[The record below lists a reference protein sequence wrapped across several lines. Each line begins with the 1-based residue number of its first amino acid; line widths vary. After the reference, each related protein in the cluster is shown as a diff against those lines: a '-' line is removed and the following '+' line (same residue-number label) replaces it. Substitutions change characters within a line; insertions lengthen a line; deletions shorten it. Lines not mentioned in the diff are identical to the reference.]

1 MILKKKHRRRA
12 VSLLPI
18 VLVLPAVSWAAYV
31 AMQGVSV
38 GNGDDPHPSDAIVVL
53 GTWEDEGW
61 PSDLFGARLDHALS
75 LYKEGV
81 APLVI
86 VAGGDPEGDSY
97 TEAAAGTRYL
107 EYRGLPDELVLT
119 VGGNNTYENLR
130 EVRALAQQQ
139 NIETMLVVSDR
150 FHMFRS
156 LSIAEDLELQV
167 YGSPT
172 TTSPVEAEPAW
183 RLYYTLREVAAYS
196 AYVLGLRS
204 PTPA

>member
-1 MILKKKHRRRA
+1 MIMKKKHRKRA
-12 VSLLPI
+12 VLLLPI

-31 AMQGVSV
+31 ALQVVSV

-81 APLVI
+81 APLGI
-86 VAGGDPEGDSY
+86 VAGGDPERDSY

-107 EYRGLPDELVLT
+107 EYRGLPAEVVLT

-172 TTSPVEAEPAW
+172 TTSPVATAPPRRRCATP
-183 RLYYTLREVAAYS
+183 RDIASYPGD
-196 AYVLGLRS
+196 VLV
-204 PTPA
+204 

>member
-1 MILKKKHRRRA
+1 M
-12 VSLLPI
+12 
-18 VLVLPAVSWAAYV
+18 
-31 AMQGVSV
+31 
-38 GNGDDPHPSDAIVVL
+38 
-53 GTWEDEGW
+53 
-61 PSDLFGARLDHALS
+61 
-75 LYKEGV
+75 
-81 APLVI
+81 
-86 VAGGDPEGDSY
+86 
-97 TEAAAGTRYL
+97 
-107 EYRGLPDELVLT
+107 LT
-119 VGGNNTYENLR
+119 VGGNNTYENLQ

-172 TTSPVEAEPAW
+172 TTSPVEAAPAW